1 MLRAQSETSNAQQ
14 TQHGCSRIRWCAGLW
29 LKNSNL
35 VWHSFQCL
43 HLPVFPNMPSSS
55 VLLAKRSLVSLL
67 LRLAVA
73 YQVVIFVNRTSP
85 DAGVKAAF
93 RKVVLKVH
101 PDKGGDT
108 AEFQKLQEAKEQWE
122 AAAKSAN
129 CSGSAQTLTRSAQVP
144 HEVRTRS
151 GQGPHKVCVGCL
163 RL

>member
-43 HLPVFPNMPSSS
+43 RLPVFPNMPSSS

-73 YQVVIFVNRTSP
+73 YQVVISVNRTSP
-85 DAGVKAAF
+85 DAGPH
-93 RKVVLKVH
+93 KVR
-101 PDKGGDT
+101 
-108 AEFQKLQEAKEQWE
+108 
-122 AAAKSAN
+122 
-129 CSGSAQTLTRSAQVP
+129 TRSAQGLRRVSQALEAGGRAVEIP
-144 HEVRTRS
+144 QPRYDSFWTKSHSIVFVRDVFSHSAPTRNTRHPPS
-151 GQGPHKVCVGCL
+151 HIES
-163 RL
+163 